1 MALEEKSTYM
11 KKIIV
16 PLFIFFIAAIH
27 DLNAQVIVVD
37 GHYQGRDIY
46 VQNPFSASGVG
57 FCVYEVRVNG
67 LATTDEINSSAFA
80 VDLALQNLNIGDEI
94 NIQIAHK
101 EGCDPI
107 VINPEVLKPLSTFEI
122 VDLKASDKGL
132 LKWTTKSESGKLP
145 FIIEQFRWSKWVKV
159 GEVEGKGTA
168 TENNYEFQVIPN
180 SGINKIRVKQV
191 DSTAKPRYSKTFQF
205 QSKIPSVTFSPVK
218 VKKEITFSRE
228 TLYEIYNMYGNMV
241 ARGFANKIDVS
252 NLEKGKY
259 YLNYDSSFGE
269 SFEKK

>member
-1 MALEEKSTYM
+1 M
-11 KKIIV
+11 KKIIFA
-16 PLFIFFIAAIH
+16 LFTFFIALVQGI
-27 DLNAQVIVVD
+27 NAQVIVIE

-94 NIQIAHK
+94 NIEIAHK
-101 EGCDPI
+101 DGCDPI
-107 VINPEVLKPLSTFEI
+107 IINPEVLKPLSTFEI
-122 VDLKASDKGL
+122 VNINVSDKGL
-132 LKWTTKSESGKLP
+132 LKWTTKDESGKLP
-145 FIIEQFRWSKWVKV
+145 FIIEQFRWNKWVKV
-159 GEVEGKGTA
+159 GEVEGKGNA
-168 TENNYEFQVIPN
+168 GENQYEFKVIPN
-180 SGINKIRVKQV
+180 SGINKVRVKQV
-191 DSTAKPRYSKTFQF
+191 DSTAKPRYSSTFSF
-205 QSKIPSVTFSPVK
+205 SSKIPKVTFSPVK
-218 VKKEITFSRE
+218 VKKEISFSRE

-241 ARGFANKIDVS
+241 ARGYANKIDVS
-252 NLEKGKY
+252 NLEKGKF

>member
-1 MALEEKSTYM
+1 LVLEEKGAYM
-11 KKIIV
+11 KKIIIT
-16 PLFIFFIAAIH
+16 LFVFFIAVIQ
-27 DLNAQVIVVD
+27 DINAQVIVLD

-67 LATTDEINSSAFA
+67 LASTDEINSSAFA
-80 VDLALQNLNIGDEI
+80 VDLALHDLNIGDEI
-94 NIQIAHK
+94 IIQIAHK

-107 VINPEVLKPLSTFEI
+107 VINPEVLKPLSTFKI
-122 VDLKASDKGL
+122 VDIMVSDKGL
-132 LKWTTKSESGKLP
+132 LKWVTKDESGKLP
-145 FIIEQFRWSKWVKV
+145 FVIEQFRWNKWVKV
-159 GEVEGKGTA
+159 GEVEGKGTS
-168 TENNYEFQVIPN
+168 TDNDYQFKVTPS
-180 SGINKIRVKQV
+180 SGANKVRVKQV
-191 DSTAKPRYSKTFQF
+191 DSTAKPRYSKTVQF
-205 QSKIPSVTFSPVK
+205 QSRIPSVTFSPVK
-218 VKKEITFSRE
+218 VKKEISFSRE

-241 ARGFANKIDVS
+241 AKGFASKIDVS

>member
-1 MALEEKSTYM
+1 M
-11 KKIIV
+11 KKIIFTF
-16 PLFIFFIAAIH
+16 FIF
-27 DLNAQVIVVD
+27 LVTLNQCVNAQVIVIE

-67 LATTDEINSSAFA
+67 EATSDEINSSAFA
-80 VDLALQNLNIGDEI
+80 VDLALHNLNIGDQI

-101 EGCDPI
+101 KGCDPI
-107 VINPEVLKPLSTFEI
+107 IINPEVLKPLSTFEM
-122 VDLKASDKGL
+122 VDINVSEKGL
-132 LKWTTKSESGKLP
+132 LKWTTKNESGKLP
-145 FIIEQFRWSKWVKV
+145 FSIEQFRWNKWVKV

-168 TENNYEFQVIPN
+168 TENRYEFKVVPN
-180 SGINKIRVKQV
+180 SGTNKVRVKQV
-191 DSTAKPRYSKTFQF
+191 DSKAKPRYSTSFKFE
-205 QSKIPSVTFSPVK
+205 SKVPSVTFSPVK
-218 VKKEITFSRE
+218 VKKEITFNRE
-228 TLYEIYNMYGNMV
+228 TLFEIYNMYGNMV
-241 ARGFANKIDVS
+241 AKGYANKIDVS

>member
-1 MALEEKSTYM
+1 MALEEKGAYM
-11 KKIIV
+11 KKIIFT
-16 PLFIFFIAAIH
+16 LFVFFIALIH
-27 DLNAQVIVVD
+27 DINAQVIVIE

-67 LATTDEINSSAFA
+67 IATTDEINSSAFA
-80 VDLALQNLNIGDEI
+80 VDLALLNLNIGDEI

-107 VINPEVLKPLSTFEI
+107 IINPEVLKPLSTFEI
-122 VDLKASDKGL
+122 VDINVSDKGL
-132 LKWTTKSESGKLP
+132 LKWTTKNESGKLP
-145 FIIEQFRWSKWVKV
+145 FTIEQFRWSKWVKV
-159 GEVEGKGTA
+159 GEIEGEGTA
-168 TENNYEFQVIPN
+168 SLNKYEFKVTPN
-180 SGINKIRVKQV
+180 SGSNKVRVKQV
-191 DSTAKPRYSKTFQF
+191 DSTAKPRYSTAFKFE
-205 QSKIPSVTFSPVK
+205 SRIPSVTFSPVK
-218 VKKEITFSRE
+218 VKKEITFSNE
-228 TLYEIYNMYGNMV
+228 TLYEIYNMYGNIV
-241 ARGFANKIDVS
+241 ARGYANKIDVS